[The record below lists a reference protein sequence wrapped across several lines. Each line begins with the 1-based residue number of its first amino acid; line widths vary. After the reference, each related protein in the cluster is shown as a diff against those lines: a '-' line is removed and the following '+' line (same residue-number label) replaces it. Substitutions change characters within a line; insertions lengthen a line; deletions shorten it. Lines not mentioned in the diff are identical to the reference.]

1 MQMKR
6 ILKIGLFIVT
16 TSIFFAA
23 CANKP
28 IEKNVQKSKTKT
40 INNLLND
47 SFDYDENQKIYKISS
62 AITSEDDANNLL
74 AKFENFCTQN
84 KGQLIGGAYYI
95 NKDYTKTHTN
105 NKAGVC
111 DVDSE
116 PFFIIHQARQGS
128 NIYYSVITDEG
139 TMKIHYGKNKKQSF
153 EIEPPVKESTEQ
165 IMQERKEIQRR
176 EAAREQKTKLLLS
189 QKNQK
194 TMTFFDSWRYSGSE
208 ASCSNRCYDINL
220 RNNGFKTLKEAL
232 NNNWQLVSKIEE
244 TEITID
250 NNCTCSGSSV
260 VLKK

>member
-6 ILKIGLFIVT
+6 ILKIGLVIVT

-84 KGQLIGGAYYI
+84 KGQLIGGAYFI
-95 NKDYTKTHTN
+95 NKDYVKTHTN

-111 DVDSE
+111 DVDNE
-116 PFFIIHQARQGS
+116 PYFIIHQARQGS
-128 NIYYSVITDEG
+128 NIYYSVIIDEE
-139 TMKIHYGKNKKQSF
+139 TMKNYYAKRKKQDF
-153 EIEPPVKESTEQ
+153 QIEQPVIEPTEQ
-165 IMQERKEIQRR
+165 LIQERKEIQRR

-220 RNNGFKTLKEAL
+220 KNNGFKTLKEAL
-232 NNNWQLVSKIEE
+232 NNNWQLISKIEE

-250 NNCTCSGSSV
+250 NNCTCAGSSV